1 MQARHEIKIFTPVS
15 LLLICF
21 MIVGFGG
28 AMYRMVTGLGAPV
41 TNLNDSVPWGFWLAF
56 DVMGG
61 EAMATGG
68 FIITCAVYLFNW
80 QRYRPIVRPALFT
93 AFLGY
98 ILAVAAVFLDI
109 GHPFRL
115 WHPAVM
121 WQGSSVMW
129 LISMAVIFY
138 LLTLAVEVSPIFF
151 EWLGWEQ
158 ALARV
163 KKVTLATVILGV
175 TICTLHQSFLGAA
188 FLIAQAKMS
197 PLWYSVMLPYHF
209 LFSAIAM
216 GLAMVGIEFYLSSKL
231 FKHPLNREILF
242 GLSKGVVIT
251 LSLYLLLKIGYL
263 LTTHSLIAVFD
274 GSIEGNMYF
283 IEMVVGFLLPL
294 GLFMKRTVRQDLRS
308 LFCVNILV
316 VTGVLLN
323 RMNIALFSMDRYI
336 RTQGDSYFPTT
347 NEFLVSLG
355 LVSAGFFIF
364 KLAAKYLP
372 LFDQPLGRNRI
383 NQVKGGR

>member
-1 MQARHEIKIFTPVS
+1 MMQTRHEIKTFTPTS
-15 LLLICF
+15 LLLLCF
-21 MIVGFGG
+21 MIAGFGG

-68 FIITCAVYLFNW
+68 FIITCGVYLFNW

-138 LLTLAVEVSPIFF
+138 LLVLAVEVSPMFF
-151 EWLGWEQ
+151 ERLRWEQ

-163 KKVTLATVILGV
+163 KKVTLAVVILGV
-175 TICTLHQSFLGAA
+175 MICALHQSFLGAL

-197 PLWYSVMLPYHF
+197 PLWYSVLLPYHF
-209 LFSAIAM
+209 LFLAIAM

-231 FKHPLNREILF
+231 FKHPVNSEILF
-242 GLSKGVVIT
+242 GLSRGVVIT
-251 LSLYLLLKIGYL
+251 LSLYLLLKVVHL
-263 LTTHSLIAVFD
+263 LTAHSLSGVFA
-274 GSIEGNMYF
+274 GSIEGNMF
-283 IEMVVGFLLPL
+283 LLEMLIGILLPL
-294 GLFMKRTVRQDLRS
+294 GLFFKKSIRQDVRA
-308 LFCVNILV
+308 LFCINILV

-323 RMNIALFSMDRYI
+323 RMNIAVFSMDSYI
-336 RTQGDSYFPTT
+336 RAQGDGYFPTT
-347 NEFLVSLG
+347 NEFLVTLG
-355 LVSAGFFIF
+355 LISAGFFMF
-364 KLAAKYLP
+364 KLGAKHLP
-372 LFDQPLGRNRI
+372 LFNEAHAPQQD
-383 NQVKGGR
+383 